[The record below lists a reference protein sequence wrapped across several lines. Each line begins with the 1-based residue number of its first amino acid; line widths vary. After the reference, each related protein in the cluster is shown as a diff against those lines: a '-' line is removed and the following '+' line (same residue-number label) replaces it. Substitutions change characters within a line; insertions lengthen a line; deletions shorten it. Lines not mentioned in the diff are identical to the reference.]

1 MPIRRRHLAGLAWAT
16 SAAWATSPTSPT
28 SPASSAL
35 AAGSAAQTC
44 PTLRVGVLVFPGLN
58 QRGPGGSI
66 EGFDAEIAA
75 ELSRRSGCALAVEES
90 NASRLWPT
98 LSRGELALSATLG
111 YLPERMAAVD
121 YLLLFR
127 LRGFVQMRRELAL
140 RIPSQAAFDADPT
153 LRLGIVRKALRPASV
168 QAWVDA
174 LAAQGRVSESTDS
187 ASLLRA
193 YEAGRVHAMLVFA
206 GSMRDQPAA
215 WQAEQRFFA
224 WWPDYWQTFGWAASR
239 AAVAAEWRERLR
251 AAAEAARKDGSLQR
265 LAQRYW
271 GGFGEPM
278 FEVLAAPPG

>member
-16 SAAWATSPTSPT
+16 SATWAA

-58 QRGPGGSI
+58 QRGPGGRI
-66 EGFDAEIAA
+66 EG
-75 ELSRRSGCALAVEES
+75 
-90 NASRLWPT
+90 
-98 LSRGELALSATLG
+98 
-111 YLPERMAAVD
+111 
-121 YLLLFR
+121 
-127 LRGFVQMRRELAL
+127 
-140 RIPSQAAFDADPT
+140 FDADPT

-271 GGFGEPM
+271 GGSGEPM